1 MRIRAGVVFLALVVA
16 LIVAACGGGGDSKAP
31 SVTAGSTPAGADYV
45 PSAAVGFVSI
55 VTDSNSEQW
64 SAGRELLGKFPGKDR
79 LIASIQQTFAKQQL
93 DYAKDVEPA
102 VGAEV
107 DIGLL
112 GLQGENGQVIA
123 LTQPDDPS
131 ALQALLG
138 KLSQSQSG
146 TKTVSKSVG
155 EWTAASDAQSALDAS
170 ETAKSGSSL
179 VDNTSFAEAMKDLPA
194 DAIARM
200 WFDGAAITRAA
211 QSRTGGATGSGS
223 LPGYGRLVSLA
234 AALGVKSDGTT
245 ITGVVKSDKSIS
257 AVKSYSS
264 KLLSQVPAGV
274 LAYMSFASL
283 DDAINAIAAVPSV
296 KQQLSQFEAQLGVT
310 LAELAPLFAGEG
322 ALYVRQGV
330 PIPEITIVIEQSNE
344 ATARTTV
351 DKLFTRVAPALQGQV
366 RSATVS
372 GVSLKQI
379 KGQNFSIYYGVFDG
393 KLVIT
398 DATTGI
404 TGLRDSGQKLADD
417 ALFTDAK
424 TKAGMPDET
433 AGFLYV
439 NLKDAIPLIENLL
452 TSFGGNI
459 DPAVQQNL
467 DPLKSFLLFTSVDGS
482 KATFSGFVG
491 VE

>member
-1 MRIRAGVVFLALVVA
+1 MQIRFGAVFLALFVVLVA
-16 LIVAACGGGGDSKAP
+16 AACGGGGGDKKAP
-31 SVTAGSTPAGADYV
+31 SVTGGSTPAGADYV
-45 PSAAVGFVSI
+45 PNAAVGFVSI
-55 VTDSNSEQW
+55 VTDSNSDQW
-64 SAGRELLGKFPGKDR
+64 KAGRELLGKFPGKDR
-79 LIASIQQTFAKQQL
+79 LIASIQQAFAKQQL

-107 DIGLL
+107 AIGLL
-112 GLQGENGQVIA
+112 GLQGTDGQVIG
-123 LTQPDDPS
+123 LTQPDDPT
-131 ALQALLG
+131 ALEALLG
-138 KLSQSQSG
+138 KLSQGG
-146 TKTVSKSVG
+146 TKTVFKRIG

-170 ETAKSGSSL
+170 AAAKSGSSL
-179 VDNTSFAEAMKDLPA
+179 VDDTGLAEAMTDLPA
-194 DAIARM
+194 DAIARL
-200 WFDGAAITRAA
+200 WFDGAALTSAA
-211 QSRTGGATGSGS
+211 KSRTGGTGS
-223 LPGYGRLVSLA
+223 LPGYGRLVSVA

-245 ITGVVKSDKSIS
+245 ITGVVKTDKDIS
-257 AVKSYSS
+257 AVKKYSS

-274 LAYMSFASL
+274 LAYLSFASL

-296 KQQLSQFEAQLGVT
+296 KQQLAQIEAQLGVT

-322 ALYVRQGV
+322 AIYVRQGV
-330 PIPEITIVIEQSNE
+330 PIPEITIVLEQSNE
-344 ATARTTV
+344 ASARTTV
-351 DKLFTRVAPALQGQV
+351 DKLFTRVAPALQGKV
-366 RSATVS
+366 TSATVS

-398 DATTGI
+398 DATTGV

-417 ALFTDAK
+417 ALFTEAKDA
-424 TKAGMPDET
+424 AGMPDET

-452 TSFGGNI
+452 TSFGSSI

-467 DPLKSFLLFTSVDGS
+467 DPLKSFLLFASVDGP

>member
-1 MRIRAGVVFLALVVA
+1 VRIRFGAVFLALIVA
-16 LIVAACGGGGDSKAP
+16 AIAAACGGGGDKKTP
-31 SVTAGSTPAGADYV
+31 SVTGGTTPAGADYV

-55 VTDSNSEQW
+55 VTDSNSDQW
-64 SAGRELLGKFPGKDR
+64 NAGRDLLGKFPGKDR
-79 LIASIQQTFAKQQL
+79 LIASVQQSLAKQQL

-112 GLQGENGQVIA
+112 GLEGADGQVIG
-123 LTQPDDPS
+123 LTQPNDPS
-131 ALQALLG
+131 ALEALLG
-138 KLSQSQSG
+138 KLSQDG
-146 TKTVSKSVG
+146 TKTVFKRIG
-155 EWTAASDAQSALDAS
+155 DWTVASDAQSALDAS
-170 ETAKSGSSL
+170 ATAKSGSSL
-179 VDNTSFAEAMKDLPA
+179 VDNTSLAEAMKDLPA
-194 DAIARM
+194 DAIARL
-200 WFDGAAITRAA
+200 WFDGAALTRAA
-211 QSRTGGATGSGS
+211 QSRTGGTGS
-223 LPGYGRLVSLA
+223 LPGYGRLVSIA
-234 AALGVKSDGTT
+234 AALGVKSDGAT
-245 ITGVVKSDKSIS
+245 ITGVVKTDKDIS
-257 AVKSYSS
+257 AVKKYSS
-264 KLLSQVPAGV
+264 KLVSQVPAGV
-274 LAYMSFASL
+274 LAYLSFASL
-283 DDAINAIAAVPSV
+283 DDAINAIAAIPSV
-296 KQQLSQFEAQLGVT
+296 KKQLAQFEAQLGVT

-330 PIPEITIVIEQSNE
+330 PIPEITIVLEQSNE
-344 ATARTTV
+344 GSARTTA
-351 DKLFTRVAPALQGQV
+351 DKLFTRVAPALQGTIT
-366 RSATVS
+366 STTVS

-393 KLVIT
+393 KLVVT

-404 TGLRDSGQKLADD
+404 KGLRDSGQKLAED

-424 TKAGMPDET
+424 DAAGMPDET

-467 DPLKSFLLFTSVDGS
+467 DPLKSFLLFASVDGP

>member
-1 MRIRAGVVFLALVVA
+1 MRIRFGAVFVA
-16 LIVAACGGGGDSKAP
+16 LIIAVIVAACGGGGDKKAP
-31 SVTAGSTPAGADYV
+31 SITGGTTPAGADYV
-45 PSAAVGFVSI
+45 PTAGVGFVSI

-64 SAGRELLGKFPGKDR
+64 NAGRDLLGKFPGKDR
-79 LIASIQQTFAKQQL
+79 LIASVQQSLAKQQL

-112 GLQGENGQVIA
+112 GLQGTDGQVIG
-123 LTQPDDPS
+123 LTQPDDQS
-131 ALQALLG
+131 ALEALLG
-138 KLSQSQSG
+138 KLSQGG
-146 TKTVSKSVG
+146 TKTVFKQIG

-170 ETAKSGSSL
+170 ATAKSGSSL
-179 VDNTSFAEAMKDLPA
+179 VENTSFAEAMKDLPA
-194 DAIARM
+194 DAIARL
-200 WFDGAAITRAA
+200 WLDGAALTRAA
-211 QSRTGGATGSGS
+211 QSRTGGTGS
-223 LPGYGRLVSLA
+223 LPGYGRLVSVA
-234 AALGVKSDGTT
+234 AALGVKPDGAT
-245 ITGVVKSDKSIS
+245 ITGVVKTDKDIS
-257 AVKSYSS
+257 AVKKYSS
-264 KLLSQVPAGV
+264 KLISQVPAGV
-274 LAYMSFASL
+274 LAYLSFASL
-283 DDAINAIAAVPSV
+283 DDAINAIAAIPSV
-296 KQQLSQFEAQLGVT
+296 KQQLDQFEAQLGVT

-322 ALYVRQGV
+322 AVYVRQGV
-330 PIPEITIVIEQSNE
+330 PIPEITIVLEQSNE
-344 ATARTTV
+344 GSAQTTA

-366 RSATVS
+366 TSTTVS

-393 KLVIT
+393 KLVVT
-398 DATTGI
+398 DSTTGI

-417 ALFTDAK
+417 ALFKDARDA
-424 TKAGMPDET
+424 AGMPDET

-459 DPAVQQNL
+459 DPAVQENL
-467 DPLKSFLLFTSVDGS
+467 EPLKSFLLFASVDGP